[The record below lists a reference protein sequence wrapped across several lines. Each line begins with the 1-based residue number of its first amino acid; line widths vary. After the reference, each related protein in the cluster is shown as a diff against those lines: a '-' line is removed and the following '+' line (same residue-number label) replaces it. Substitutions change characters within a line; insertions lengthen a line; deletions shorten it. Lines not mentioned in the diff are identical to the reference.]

1 MARFFGTQIQLPAD
15 PATAMQAATKQYVDT
30 QVASVSS
37 GSLVDG
43 GTPST
48 SSSGVFK
55 IDFGAVT

>member
-1 MARFFGTQIQLPAD
+1 MAVPFKTDLALPRD
-15 PATAMQAATKQYVDT
+15 PTSPLFASTKQYVDNSI
-30 QVASVSS
+30 AAISS

-48 SSSGVFK
+48 SPSGVLK